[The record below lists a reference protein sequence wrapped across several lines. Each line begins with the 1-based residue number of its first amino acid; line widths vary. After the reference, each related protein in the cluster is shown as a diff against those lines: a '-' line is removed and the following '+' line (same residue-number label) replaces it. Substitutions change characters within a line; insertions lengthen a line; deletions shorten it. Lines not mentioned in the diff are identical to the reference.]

1 MVGLHFVSKSLL
13 LFPFSAQEINGTRN
27 CKAVCGKTVSK
38 HEAVKIEAE
47 NDSKEPAEAY
57 SEHYAVK
64 QGEHEAEPCVADS
77 LYKGVSSAHNCE
89 RGEHP
94 HNCRD
99 KGRGHIVNERVVGE
113 YHKELLAYREVK
125 DHTHKRKRTC
135 VYPGKVD
142 RFFRP
147 ALLLCRDILADHREC
162 GVLYSLRYLI
172 DDIVDSHS
180 DAEGCRGYNAYIV
193 YHRVNVKHREVDAAR
208 LDSHRRTELE
218 YHSRVFLIG
227 YKALRLEIEAKL
239 HLTAVEI
246 PYREDKG
253 HRLTDYC
260 RPRRT
265 GNAHSEGT
273 DEDDVEHEVDD
284 RGDADE
290 HKRTA
295 VFSDNRLTEL
305 FTPVIYGSGAAAAF
319 YQKRLNDYEPV
330 KFVVVDSAERAQQG
344 RVNLVECG
352 AKELSVTPG
361 KPSKAGGEAAAAAL
375 NMAIEELKDGA
386 IDALVTAPIDKEMIQ
401 SETFSFTGH
410 TEFLAKELEGEPLM
424 IMTSELMRVGLATIH
439 VPVAQVADSL
449 SKELIVERINQ
460 INASMR
466 QDFGVVRPKVAVLA
480 LNPHAGDGGLL
491 GKEEQEIIK
500 PAIVEAY
507 ENGVLAFGPFAADG
521 FFASGQFKNYDAILA
536 MYHDQGLAPFKTLTP
551 NGVNFT
557 ASLSEVRTSPDHG
570 VAYDIAG
577 KGIADEQSMRN
588 AIYEAIDIVQRRR
601 EWAEWNANPLQHF
614 EREKGRD
621 ISIKDLPE
629 TEHHD

>member
-1 MVGLHFVSKSLL
+1 MRLKIGITQGDTNGVGWEVIL
-13 LFPFSAQEINGTRN
+13 
-27 CKAVCGKTVSK
+27 
-38 HEAVKIEAE
+38 KI
-47 NDSKEPAEAY
+47 
-57 SEHYAVK
+57 
-64 QGEHEAEPCVADS
+64 
-77 LYKGVSSAHNCE
+77 
-89 RGEHP
+89 
-94 HNCRD
+94 
-99 KGRGHIVNERVVGE
+99 
-113 YHKELLAYREVK
+113 
-125 DHTHKRKRTC
+125 
-135 VYPGKVD
+135 
-142 RFFRP
+142 
-147 ALLLCRDILADHREC
+147 
-162 GVLYSLRYLI
+162 
-172 DDIVDSHS
+172 
-180 DAEGCRGYNAYIV
+180 
-193 YHRVNVKHREVDAAR
+193 
-208 LDSHRRTELE
+208 
-218 YHSRVFLIG
+218 
-227 YKALRLEIEAKL
+227 
-239 HLTAVEI
+239 
-246 PYREDKG
+246 
-253 HRLTDYC
+253 
-260 RPRRT
+260 
-265 GNAHSEGT
+265 
-273 DEDDVEHEVDD
+273 
-284 RGDADE
+284 
-290 HKRTA
+290 
-295 VFSDNRLTEL
+295 FSDNRLTEL
-305 FTPVIYGSGAAAAF
+305 FTPVIYGSSAAAAY
-319 YQKRLNDYEPV
+319 YQKRLNDIEPV

-375 NMAIEELKDGA
+375 NKAIKELKDGA
-386 IDALVTAPIDKEMIQ
+386 IDAMVTAPIDKEMIQ
-401 SETFSFTGH
+401 SEAFSFTGH

-439 VPVAQVADSL
+439 VPVAEVAQSL

-466 QDFGVVRPKVAVLA
+466 EDFGVVRPKVAVLA

-491 GKEEQEIIK
+491 GKEEQDIIK

-588 AIYEAIDIVQRRR
+588 AIYEAIDIVQRRS
-601 EWAEWNANPLQHF
+601 EWEEWNANPLQHF

>member
-1 MVGLHFVSKSLL
+1 MSKRLKIGITQGDTNGVGWEVIL
-13 LFPFSAQEINGTRN
+13 
-27 CKAVCGKTVSK
+27 
-38 HEAVKIEAE
+38 KI
-47 NDSKEPAEAY
+47 
-57 SEHYAVK
+57 
-64 QGEHEAEPCVADS
+64 
-77 LYKGVSSAHNCE
+77 
-89 RGEHP
+89 
-94 HNCRD
+94 
-99 KGRGHIVNERVVGE
+99 
-113 YHKELLAYREVK
+113 
-125 DHTHKRKRTC
+125 
-135 VYPGKVD
+135 
-142 RFFRP
+142 
-147 ALLLCRDILADHREC
+147 
-162 GVLYSLRYLI
+162 
-172 DDIVDSHS
+172 
-180 DAEGCRGYNAYIV
+180 
-193 YHRVNVKHREVDAAR
+193 
-208 LDSHRRTELE
+208 
-218 YHSRVFLIG
+218 
-227 YKALRLEIEAKL
+227 
-239 HLTAVEI
+239 
-246 PYREDKG
+246 
-253 HRLTDYC
+253 
-260 RPRRT
+260 
-265 GNAHSEGT
+265 
-273 DEDDVEHEVDD
+273 
-284 RGDADE
+284 
-290 HKRTA
+290 
-295 VFSDNRLTEL
+295 FSDNRLTEL
-305 FTPVIYGSGAAAAF
+305 FTPVIYGSSAAVAY
-319 YQKRLNDYEPV
+319 YQKRLNDIEPV
-330 KFVVVDSAERAQQG
+330 KFMVVDGAERAQQG

-361 KPSKAGGEAAAAAL
+361 KPSKVGGEAAAAAL
-375 NMAIEELKDGA
+375 NKAIKELKDGA

-439 VPVAQVADSL
+439 VPVAEVAQSL

-460 INASMR
+460 INNSMR
-466 QDFGVVRPKVAVLA
+466 EDFGVVRPKVAVLA

-507 ENGVLAFGPFAADG
+507 EAGVLAFGPFAADG

-601 EWAEWNANPLQHF
+601 EWKEWNANPLQHF